1 MSWRL
6 ILVIFIVLLLLV
18 SAKRVSYV
26 NLIEH
31 FQDAASVPLATP
43 IPGFIIPRSVVPKKP
58 PPTANSNGGLV
69 SIG

>member
-6 ILVIFIVLLLLV
+6 ILVIFIVLLLLITV
-18 SAKRVSYV
+18 KRASYV
-26 NLIEH
+26 NYNEN
-31 FQDAASVPLATP
+31 FQDAAPVPLAIP

-58 PPTANSNGGLV
+58 PPTTNSNGGLV

>member
-6 ILVIFIVLLLLV
+6 ILLIFIILLLLITT
-18 SAKRVSYV
+18 KRANYV
-26 NLIEH
+26 NSIEN
-31 FQDAASVPLATP
+31 FQETAPVPLATP

-58 PPTANSNGGLV
+58 PPSANSNGGLV

>member
-6 ILVIFIVLLLLV
+6 ILIIFIVLLLLITV
-18 SAKRVSYV
+18 KRASYV
-26 NLIEH
+26 NMIEN
-31 FQDAASVPLATP
+31 FQEAAPVPLATP

>member
-6 ILVIFIVLLLLV
+6 ILIIFTVLILLL
-18 SAKRVSYV
+18 STKRANYV
-26 NLIEH
+26 NMIER
-31 FQDAASVPLATP
+31 FQNAAPVPLATP
-43 IPGFIIPRSVVPKKP
+43 IPGFVIPRSVVPKKP